1 MPQKSSSLGTGCATG
16 GIHRLAKKF
25 DLCLRHGHLVRMAV
39 LLSVAMIP
47 LALSFAQVAVTA
59 SYEVTR
65 RYPLGGAGGWDYL
78 AVDSHARRVYI
89 ARSDRVMVVDAD
101 SGKLI
106 DEIGGMERV
115 HGVALAT
122 DLNRGFI
129 SSGGQGKVVAFHLGA
144 LKRIT
149 DIAAGKNPDAIVY
162 DPRWKRIWAFNGGD
176 NSASVLDATSLAP
189 VRTIALPGKPEFAVL
204 DPHGQIYV
212 NLVDKS
218 AIGRIDAH
226 TMNITAQ
233 WPLAPCEAPTGL
245 AIDLEKGR
253 LFAGCGNAKMAI
265 VEISSGKL
273 LATVPIGKRCD
284 GVAFDTAA
292 GVAVSANGEGTL
304 TVVRETTP
312 GKFEAAQTVTTQPSA
327 RTVAFDEATRSFLL
341 PAGEV
346 QPSATDRRQLVP
358 GKFELLVVGNGEG
371 RK

>member
-1 MPQKSSSLGTGCATG
+1 MSRKSSSL
-16 GIHRLAKKF
+16 L
-25 DLCLRHGHLVRMAV
+25 RMAV
-39 LLSVAMIP
+39 LLSLAMILP
-47 LALSFAQVAVTA
+47 AVSSAQVATAA
-59 SYEVTR
+59 SYKVTKR
-65 RYPLGGAGGWDYL
+65 FPLGGAGGWDYL
-78 AVDSHARRVYI
+78 AIDSHARRAYI

-106 DEIGGMERV
+106 AEIGGMERV
-115 HGVALAT
+115 HDVALAP

-144 LKRIT
+144 LKAIT
-149 DIAAGKNPDAIVY
+149 GIAAGKNPDAIVY

-176 NSASVLDATSLAP
+176 NSASVLDATSLFP

-212 NLVDKS
+212 NLEDKS
-218 AIGRIDAH
+218 AIARIDAH
-226 TMNITAQ
+226 TMDITAQ
-233 WPLAPCEAPTGL
+233 WPLAPCQAPTGL
-245 AIDLEKGR
+245 AIDIEKGR

-284 GVAFDTAA
+284 GVAFDPAA

-304 TVVRETTP
+304 TVVRETAA
-312 GKFEAAQTVTTQPSA
+312 GKFEAVQTVTTQPSA

-341 PAGEV
+341 PAGEGQRNAV
-346 QPSATDRRQLVP
+346 RN
-358 GKFELLVVGNGEG
+358 FELLVVGSEEG